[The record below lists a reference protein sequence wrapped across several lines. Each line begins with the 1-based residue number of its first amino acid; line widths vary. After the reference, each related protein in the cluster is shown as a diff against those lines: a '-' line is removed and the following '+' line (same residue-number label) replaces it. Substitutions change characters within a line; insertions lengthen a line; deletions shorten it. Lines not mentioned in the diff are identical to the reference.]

1 MIPQEIIDEIKERS
15 DIVEVVGSYIE
26 LKRVGRN
33 YQALCPFHAE
43 KDPSFK
49 VNPEKQIYHCFG
61 CGRGGTVID
70 FIMDFENVGFVEA
83 LRKLAQRLNI
93 NIERYLGS
101 SDRGERLDPYY
112 RAMDFAVKFYR
123 ERLLSGEDARA
134 AREYLKKR
142 GIDDELAERFLIGFA
157 PSLWDG
163 LYRAAMD
170 SGVSRDILI
179 ELSLVVRQRAGAGY
193 RDYFRNRIIFPIFSV
208 SNRPVGLAGRVLD
221 KSEPK
226 YLNTAESL
234 IYHKSRILYG
244 FGHSKDFIRK
254 SKTVLLVEGYMDYLM
269 LWKSGFRNVCA
280 VCGTSFTPDQ
290 AHLVARY
297 AKHVY
302 IINDGDRAGI
312 KAAVRTAEVLLAE
325 GIDARLVILPEDE
338 DPDSFIRKWGAEE
351 MEKLMNSAPDY
362 FTYLRSLANG
372 RGGLERKEQ
381 IIKHIL
387 SALARVGDEVRKE
400 IYIQEVSDLFN
411 IPVESL
417 RVELKKSK
425 KWSEAKVEKIETE
438 KTNPREDIQKKILRV
453 ALEGNEYARKLVLAI
468 DETVFEG
475 ENFRGIFR
483 ELERALNSGIDVTG
497 SEFYLSV
504 EDPQLSKLLSEIAL
518 LDLPPGPLDSFISD
532 AAIWLKRAALKDDLK
547 IMRKRI
553 EELKKEGGDEAVKE
567 RLAIA
572 EAYRKVSR
580 ELKKLNL
587 KEGERSDG
595 SR

>member
-15 DIVEVVGSYIE
+15 DIVEVIGSYIE

-43 KDPSFK
+43 NDPSFK

-61 CGRGGTVID
+61 CGRGGTVIN
-70 FIMDFENVGFVEA
+70 FLMDFENVGFVEA

-93 NIERYLGS
+93 NIDQYIRS
-101 SDRGERLDPYY
+101 SDTGERLEPYY

-123 ERLLSGEDARA
+123 ERLLTGEDARS
-134 AREYLKKR
+134 AREYLRAR

-170 SGVSRDILI
+170 SGISRDILM

-193 RDYFRNRIIFPIFSV
+193 RDYFRSRVIFPIFSV

-226 YLNTAESL
+226 YLNTAESP

-244 FGHSKDFIRK
+244 FGHSKDFIRE

-269 LWKSGFRNVCA
+269 LWKKGFRNVCA

-338 DPDSFIRKWGAEE
+338 DPDSFIRKRGAEE

-362 FTYLRSLANG
+362 FTYLRSLVDK
-372 RGGLERKEQ
+372 GGGVDRKEQ

-387 SALARVGDEVRKE
+387 TAVAGVGDEVRKE
-400 IYIQEVSDLFN
+400 IYIQEVSSLFN

-417 RVELKKSK
+417 RIELGKVKR
-425 KWSEAKVEKIETE
+425 WSRGRVEKVKEE
-438 KTNPREDIQKKILRV
+438 KTDPREDIQKKILRV
-453 ALEGNEYARKLVLAI
+453 AIEGNELARKLVLVV

-475 ENFRGIFR
+475 ESYRGVFR
-483 ELERALNSGIDVTG
+483 ELERALNSGIDVTS
-497 SEFYLSV
+497 SEFFTSV

-518 LDLPPGPLDSFISD
+518 LDLPPGPLDAFLGD

-547 IMRKRI
+547 IMKQRI
-553 EELKKEGGDEAVKE
+553 EELKEAGGDEAAKE